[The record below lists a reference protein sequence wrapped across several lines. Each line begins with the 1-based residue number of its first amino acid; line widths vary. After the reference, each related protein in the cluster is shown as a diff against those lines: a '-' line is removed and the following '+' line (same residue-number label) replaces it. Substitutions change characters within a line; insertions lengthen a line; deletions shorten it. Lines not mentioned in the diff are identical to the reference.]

1 MGKKEIL
8 NNDILEENTSIDELY
23 MKSIELIDYAR
34 RIAVK

>member
-23 MKSIELIDYAR
+23 MKSINR
-34 RIAVK
+34 TN